1 MIYTKPEIVVLGD
14 AIRVIHDSVSNKN
27 IQLVLENAR
36 VKRQTAAY
44 DLDE

>member
-1 MIYTKPEIVVLGD
+1 MTYTKPDIFVLGD
-14 AIRVIHDSVSNKN
+14 AVLVIHDSVSNKN
-27 IQLVLENAR
+27 IQLVFENAR